1 MSITAFDGPV
11 VTFPSPNTTSYL
23 TQSNPEAGP
32 SVFMHGLALADPRQ
46 PFSYLPGQNFGKQVS
61 GWVSLKC
68 QTIDQVPY
76 TASAQAIVVATGMVT
91 GAVMPLVSTSGTGIT
106 TGVSIVRADTGA
118 TVTGLLAID
127 SAMTTVKF
135 GTAQTIQIWDPTKAL
150 ARNIRVSAQGT
161 ASGATFVIAGYD
173 LYGYPISETIT
184 GPVGTGSAYALTEGL
199 KGFKYVA
206 SVTSNGT
213 ATATGIAIGFGDTF
227 SFPLRADRFTELQV
241 AVGNTAII
249 ASTGFTASVTTT
261 ATATSGDIRGTYG
274 LQTSSN
280 GVLRLSVYQSPQV
293 SNCSTAAGLLGVSQ
307 YSG

>member
-1 MSITAFDGPV
+1 MTISAFDGPI
-11 VTFPSPNTTSYL
+11 VTFPSPNVTSLL
-23 TQSNPEAGP
+23 TQNNPEAGP
-32 SVFMHGLALADPRQ
+32 SMFNHGLALLDPRL
-46 PFSYLPGQNFGKQVS
+46 PYTYKPGQNFGTQVS

-76 TASAQAIVVATGMVT
+76 TASAQAIVAATGMVT

-106 TGVSIVRADTGA
+106 TGVSIKRADTGA

-127 SAMTTVKF
+127 SAMTTVTF
-135 GTAQTIQIWDPTKAL
+135 GSAGTIQIWDPTKSL

-173 LYGYPISETIT
+173 LYGYPLSETIT
-184 GPVGTGSAYALTEGL
+184 GPVGTGSAYALTEGV
-199 KGFKYVA
+199 KAFKYVA

-213 ATATGIAIGFGDTF
+213 ATATGIAIGFGDVIGL
-227 SFPLRADRFTELQV
+227 PLRADRFTELQL

-249 ASTGFTASVTTT
+249 ASTGFTAAVTSA
-261 ATATSGDIRGTYG
+261 ATATSGDVRGTYG

-280 GVLRLSVYQSPQV
+280 GVLRISVYQSPQV
-293 SNCSTAAGLLGVSQ
+293 ANCSSAMGLLGAAQ
-307 YSG
+307 YGG